1 MTRFIALAS
10 VLGALA
16 VSGLAHPFSGD
27 AVARKRQL
35 DHHIGNA
42 TSYTPSGVGACG
54 VTISPDQFAV
64 ALAPDFFTA
73 SSSCSENLTVTNAN
87 TGVTKYALVLDECD
101 SCTGQNLELT
111 VPLYEALGGSLSHE
125 PLEVIWY

>member
-27 AVARKRQL
+27 AVARKRQGP

-64 ALAPDFFTA
+64 ALAPEFFNT
-73 SSSCSENLTVTNAN
+73 CSENLTITNAN

-101 SCTGQNLELT
+101 SCTGQNLEFT